1 MLRTVLVELALFLTP
16 FVLYGALLIATKGS
30 LVPEHWSPRV
40 LAALAVAA
48 LALVAL
54 GLLLFE
60 GGRSAPPGS
69 RYVPAETR
77 DGRFVPGHYE

>member
-30 LVPEHWSPRV
+30 VVPEYWSPRA
-40 LAALAVAA
+40 LAALVVVA

-60 GGRSAPPGS
+60 GGRSPPPGS
-69 RYVPAETR
+69 HYVPAETR